1 VINEARHIPVF
12 FSEGVGGLV
21 KAGVQ
26 ISLFLLDVL

>member
-12 FSEGVGGLV
+12 FSEGVGLV